1 MTFEKHAR
9 RQAQAM
15 LDGLLQDLT
24 NAAREEAEGAAA
36 LARREVEDRA
46 GAELAAARAEAIAQG
61 EAAQAVNTELLSNL
75 DEARRQL
82 RAAEAS
88 ARAEVDRIRKEAE
101 ATTRA
106 EIDRTRQEAEAA
118 TRAEVDRTRREA
130 ETATRA
136 EVERTRREAEAAAR
150 TELDRTRQELE
161 VRLEEAQERE
171 RTLDQERMQLR
182 LVRDESAKLLDSEI
196 QRARELG
203 KTLDSAT
210 QAAHAARTEVSAL
223 RTEAGALRTE
233 ADSLR
238 TEAGAL
244 RTEADSLRIEAEAL
258 RAEAGARRAES
269 DSLRRD
275 LQEAAERVRM
285 LEEAPP
291 RQDAEA
297 RAAVAAGEQAGRQPE
312 LLLLEQ
318 VGAALQ
324 SINAAG
330 TASELLEALVEQLGL
345 HFGGAAVFLVGSTGL
360 KGWRARG
367 LGANPNISKLAI
379 PRTIKALLTQALADR
394 TPVAVPAEGDDP
406 PAGWSSRPIGGAIAL
421 PIGAGGQVMAVAY
434 VEQATGTTSTSL
446 DVGYRVAEILVEH
459 TSRRLATS
467 HQPSEKASAGMA
479 VSRSS

>member
-88 ARAEVDRIRKEAE
+88 TRAEVDRIRKEAE

-367 LGANPNISKLAI
+367 LGAN
-379 PRTIKALLTQALADR
+379 RTIKALLTQALADR